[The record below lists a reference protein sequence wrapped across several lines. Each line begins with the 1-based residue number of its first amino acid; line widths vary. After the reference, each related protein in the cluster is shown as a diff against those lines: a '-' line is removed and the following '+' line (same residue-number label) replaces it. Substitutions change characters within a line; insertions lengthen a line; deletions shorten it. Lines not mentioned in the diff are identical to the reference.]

1 MTRSSHSSRRRRRR
15 DARHMIHT
23 RHMIHK
29 SLLTLDLTPEEILA
43 ELEPN
48 WFQGEKNG
56 ERDPAEQ
63 VPTDEAAA

>member
-1 MTRSSHSSRRRRRR
+1 MTQLSHTSRRQRRRVG
-15 DARHMIHT
+15 

-29 SLLTLDLTPEEILA
+29 DLLTLDLTPEEILA

-48 WFQGEKNG
+48 WFQGEKDG

-63 VPTDEAAA
+63 VRTDEAAE

>member
-1 MTRSSHSSRRRRRR
+1 MTRPSHSSRRRRRR
-15 DARHMIHT
+15 DAQHT
-23 RHMIHK
+23 IHK

-43 ELEPN
+43 QLEPN